1 MRTVTL
7 ALALVLVPGLAFG
20 KGHSPEAAAAKRAE
34 LEAERSESPRVAIE
48 QLGNWADELGDP
60 ELFLSAATLAH
71 DEAKSSRDL
80 ELAQLAVTLA
90 LTTGDISS
98 YLADERNYDATD
110 WRPVT
115 RDRAAQIKLQAQVL
129 AESSRELILEIEA
142 ERAAAEAEAERLRL
156 AALEE
161 QSRERRPGTG
171 LIIGGSVALALA
183 AGGVG
188 MLTAGLVSGQAH
200 QRDAEAL
207 MLPAQLDRLEQ
218 IDRMGA
224 TSNALAYAGGAVAGV
239 GIAVGVALIVVG
251 VKRRNAEPSGKSAS
265 AWGPEHVLVGGWL
278 DHRGGGGLSLQGRF

>member
-1 MRTVTL
+1 MIGAMRTIAL
-7 ALALVLVPGLAFG
+7 ALALVLVPSTAFG
-20 KGHSPEAAAAKRAE
+20 KGLSPDAAAAKRAE
-34 LEAERSESPRVAIE
+34 LEAERSSSPRVAIE

-115 RDRAAQIKLQAQVL
+115 RDRAAQITLQAQVL
-129 AESSRELILEIEA
+129 ADSSRDLIREIEA

-156 AALEE
+156 AALE
-161 QSRERRPGTG
+161 QPRERRPGTG
-171 LIIGGSVALALA
+171 MIVGGSIALGFAA
-183 AGGVG
+183 AGIGL
-188 MLTAGLVSGQAH
+188 LTAGLVTGQAH
-200 QRDAEAL
+200 QREADAL
-207 MLPAQLDRLEQ
+207 SLPAELDQLEQ

-224 TSNALAYAGGAVAGV
+224 TSNALAYVGGAVAGV
-239 GIAVGVALIVVG
+239 GVAVGIALLVVG
-251 VKRRNAEPSGKSAS
+251 AKRRKAEPSATAAS
-265 AWGPEHVLVGGWL
+265 QHLLVDGWL
-278 DHRGGGGLSLQGRF
+278 DRNGGGLSLRGRF